1 MDWCFAKLKSLVY
14 SVKGH
19 AWHKKVL
26 KNKCTIKKFKAENV
40 TRKDTFFPKIY
51 ISYTQSFLIKRCHN
65 VLSMS
70 VCRVSYHWN
79 KQHIICFAEN
89 HKYFITLYR
98 LGTSPFW
105 NVRATSNLGYFV
117 SVTYFDRTENYNV
130 LKFLKWEEHVATFH
144 YILVPF
150 RLLDWF
156 LNKVALVIFINWK

>member
-1 MDWCFAKLKSLVY
+1 
-14 SVKGH
+14 
-19 AWHKKVL
+19 
-26 KNKCTIKKFKAENV
+26 V
-40 TRKDTFFPKIY
+40 TRKNIFFQNIY
-51 ISYTQSFLIKRCHN
+51 ISYTQAFLIKRGDN

-70 VCRVSYHWN
+70 VCRVRYHWN
-79 KQHIICFAEN
+79 KQHISRFAEN

-130 LKFLKWEEHVATFH
+130 FKFLKWEERVATFH

-150 RLLDWF
+150 TLL
-156 LNKVALVIFINWK
+156 NW